1 MFHLRNISVH
11 HSCFFFPV
19 APEILHIPKQVTVR
33 GHNTSAMAACTATG
47 DPLPQVTWYRGDDV
61 IPNKR
66 HVRKM
71 EVTAELRVENFTPE
85 DEGTYKCVARNE
97 FNLSAEATTTIGMTD

>member
-1 MFHLRNISVH
+1 M
-11 HSCFFFPV
+11 
-19 APEILHIPKQVTVR
+19 
-33 GHNTSAMAACTATG
+33 SAMAACTATG

-61 IPNKR
+61 ILSMRHMKNK
-66 HVRKM
+66 

-97 FNLSAEATTTIGMTD
+97 FNMSVEATTTIGIIAKTVACPQTVILQEN